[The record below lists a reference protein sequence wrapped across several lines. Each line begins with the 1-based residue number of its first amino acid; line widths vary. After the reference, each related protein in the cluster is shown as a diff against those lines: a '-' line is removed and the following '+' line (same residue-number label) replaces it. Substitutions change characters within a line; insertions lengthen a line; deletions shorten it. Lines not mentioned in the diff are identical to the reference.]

1 MDKLITAEE
10 AKILN
15 EVSDS
20 LNKIYKTLNRL
31 IKEAALNGETE
42 TKYSILPYLYRNYK
56 LIANILH
63 DSLTEAGYRVRIA
76 YSEGHSEG
84 HSEGTNSTNKVTL
97 HISWSD
103 TTNGG
108 DNIES
113 ETEE

>member
-15 EVSDS
+15 EVRDS

-84 HSEGTNSTNKVTL
+84 TNSTNKVTL